1 MIPKYMFMNEVS
13 RQLDM
18 TPSEIVCKS
27 RKLKFRNA
35 RLILWAALREAGY
48 SFPAI
53 GDYTGRDHSTVNKLL
68 QTCEPIYRAKG
79 KEIYDRVAEC
89 GPSVNSPAI
98 TGRLSGMI
106 DCACNYGSSVESS
119 YNQSISELDRCTAE
133 LQKAQIK
140 LANTPCVWECR

>member
-1 MIPKYMFMNEVS
+1 MNEVS

-48 SFPAI
+48 SYPAI
-53 GDYTGRDHSTVNKLL
+53 GSYTGRDRSTVNKLL

-79 KEIYDRVAEC
+79 KEIYDRVAMQQ
-89 GPSVNSPAI
+89 VDD
-98 TGRLSGMI
+98 RLI
-106 DCACNYGSSVESS
+106 QYPDLYYVQTIKIPDYKQNKIVE
-119 YNQSISELDRCTAE
+119 
-133 LQKAQIK
+133 KQIVVKK
-140 LANTPCVWECR
+140 L